1 MVAEEIKLENGK
13 KLVKFDQT
21 PKMCTYLL
29 YFGVGEFEYTES
41 KSDTITY
48 RVYATPGN
56 AKFGELGLKTSRESI
71 EILEELTGIPFPIN
85 KMDNI
90 AVKDFQFGAMENY
103 EPAEDD
109 LMQSIS
115 EVMEEPTSVRE
126 NSGLVR
132 AFSFIDKHQLLD
144 LPVINKDG
152 QLVGLAS
159 RVDMGREL
167 LNTWWQCQA
176 GDKTISQ

>member
-1 MVAEEIKLENGK
+1 MK
-13 KLVKFDQT
+13 KVIITIPVTATVGDAANLFCANHVGTLPVVDEGGRLVGI
-21 PKMCTYLL
+21 LL
-29 YFGVGEFEYTES
+29 LRDLIHLIMPAFVDLIEDIDYVG
-41 KSDTITY
+41 D
-48 RVYATPGN
+48 
-56 AKFGELGLKTSRESI
+56 
-71 EILEELTGIPFPIN
+71 
-85 KMDNI
+85 
-90 AVKDFQFGAMENY
+90 FGAMENY

-144 LPVINKDG
+144 LPVVNKDG